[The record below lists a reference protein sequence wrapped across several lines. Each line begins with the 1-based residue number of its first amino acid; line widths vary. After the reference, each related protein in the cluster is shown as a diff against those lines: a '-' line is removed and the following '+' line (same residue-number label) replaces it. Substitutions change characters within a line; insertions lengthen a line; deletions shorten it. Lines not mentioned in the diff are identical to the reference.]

1 MPPPAVPSEPI
12 SFDENPDVLAIKSA
26 ISILQMQRARA
37 TRDVQTISRARD
49 AALADPEGF
58 IADLTDG
65 HLAEEAA
72 AEDEDDED
80 SDSDEEGVKQETERG
95 AQKRKQPSS
104 PPAWRNLPKP
114 QNIVRCPPIN
124 WSQYG
129 VVGESLD
136 KLHAEQVRAPSQGS
150 PATLAPGV
158 GGGLTYEFKGGNG
171 KQERLVGVAAPYDP
185 MRDKVAKKGKG
196 GKR

>member
-12 SFDENPDVLAIKSA
+12 SFDDNPDVLAIKSA
-26 ISILQMQRARA
+26 ISLLQMQRARA

-58 IADLTDG
+58 IADLTG
-65 HLAEEAA
+65 GRVTEEAA
-72 AEDEDDED
+72 LQEEDDED
-80 SDSDEEGVKQETERG
+80 SGSDEEGLKQETGRG
-95 AQKRKQPSS
+95 TQNRKQSSS
-104 PPAWRNLPKP
+104 PPAWRNLPKA
-114 QNIVRCPPIN
+114 QNIVRCPPVN

-136 KLHAEQVRAPSQGS
+136 RLHAEQVRAPSQGT
-150 PATLAPGV
+150 PATLTPGI
-158 GGGLTYEFKGGNG
+158 GGVLTYEFKGGDG

-185 MRDKVAKKGKG
+185 MRDKVVKKGRG